1 MIHLVAQPIVQRL
14 NENVVRIGTWIVNW
28 YLVADDDGVTVI
40 DAAVPGYRSQL
51 GPGLRELGRKLT
63 DVRAVVLTHAHADH
77 VGCAE
82 GLRTE
87 LDIPVYV
94 HQADMDLATTRKAFG
109 KNDGSMLPY
118 LKYPMSYKLMFE
130 LGRNGGMK
138 PPPIGDVRT
147 YAEGNELP
155 VPGRPHAIHT
165 PGHTDGHCS
174 LVAADVLFAG
184 DAICTLNPLTGSRG
198 PQLMPT
204 AFNRSTKQ
212 AQESLDKLVGTH
224 ASLLAPGHGDPAREP
239 NAAVDE
245 ARKRGPT

>member
-1 MIHLVAQPIVQRL
+1 MAEPIVQRL
-14 NENVVRIGTWIVNW
+14 NDNAVRIGTWIVNW

-51 GPGLRELGRKLT
+51 GPGLQELGRTLT
-63 DVRAVVLTHAHADH
+63 DIKAVVLTHAHADH

-82 GLRTE
+82 QLRAE
-87 LDIPVYV
+87 LGIPVYV
-94 HQADMDLATTRKAFG
+94 HQADMELATTGKAFG

-118 LKYPMSYKLMFE
+118 FKYPMSYKLMFE

-174 LVAADVLFAG
+174 LVAAGILFTG
-184 DAICTLNPLTGSRG
+184 DALCTLNPLTGRRG
-198 PQLMPT
+198 PQLMPS
-204 AFNRSTKQ
+204 AFNRSTSQ
-212 AQESLDKLVGTH
+212 AQASLDKLVGTH
-224 ASLLAPGHGDPAREP
+224 AALLAPGHGDPVREP
-239 NAAVDE
+239 NAAVEE
-245 ARKRGPT
+245 AKKRGPT